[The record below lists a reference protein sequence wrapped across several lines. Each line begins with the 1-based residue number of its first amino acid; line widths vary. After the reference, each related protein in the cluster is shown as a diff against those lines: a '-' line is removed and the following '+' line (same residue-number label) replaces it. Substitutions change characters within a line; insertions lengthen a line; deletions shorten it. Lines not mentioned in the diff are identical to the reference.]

1 MDNHWFRLGDHGRY
15 PAYASMYRLLIAFL
29 IFTGGCGSPESHQAT
44 SRTPGGWLQTD
55 VAGRA
60 LVYRHE
66 NGEDRSQYSP
76 DGELL
81 VTIMLHDAPPCLP
94 LMYWQ
99 IDSDGYLLQSTDESM
114 AEPVK
119 YKLLSR
125 NENSLVV
132 ECKDKQIVLEYASGL
147 AD

>member
-1 MDNHWFRLGDHGRY
+1 MDRFLSGLGDHGRY
-15 PAYASMYRLLIAFL
+15 TAYASMYRLLIALL
-29 IFTGGCGSPESHQAT
+29 IFTGGCGSPETHQAA
-44 SRTPGGWLQTD
+44 SRTPGGWLQAD
-55 VAGRA
+55 VAGRT

-76 DGELL
+76 SGELL
-81 VTIMLHDAPPCLP
+81 VTIMLHDAPPSLP

-114 AEPVK
+114 TEPVK
-119 YKLLSR
+119 YKLLTR

-132 ECKDKQIVLEYASGL
+132 ECNDKQIVLEYTSRL
-147 AD
+147 SD